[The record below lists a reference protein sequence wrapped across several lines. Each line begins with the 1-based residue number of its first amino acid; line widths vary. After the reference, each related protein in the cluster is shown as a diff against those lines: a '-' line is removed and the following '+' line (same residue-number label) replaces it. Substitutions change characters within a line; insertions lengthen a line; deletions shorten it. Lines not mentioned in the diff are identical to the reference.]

1 MIEFNHILLFLAVVS
16 SLAVLGS
23 AWRRGTIYRG
33 RRLAAIAVL
42 AITGLAWI
50 FARPAAGYIG
60 GSAWLVL
67 LFVPVVG
74 MRRVMELSAQ
84 HRFKQARKLATVLKL
99 VYPSSD
105 FRQQVELLHTLES
118 RQAAGLIPPSTF
130 QSDRSKNRLWRLRN
144 SPAVIALILVNVS
157 AFVVEVSHFRWT
169 EWMMLHRLGA
179 LEPNVVVM
187 NHEYW
192 RLFTALFLHAGI
204 IHLLFNLFA
213 LYVLGPPLERA
224 IGSIRFCACYL
235 ISGLGSSAGVVALWM
250 ERLTD
255 TTQLVGASGCIMGI
269 VGAWAGFL
277 VRHRRVPLAKQRLWN
292 IAMIVAIQVAFDL
305 STPQVSTSAHLFGL
319 VTGFIVGLVVA
330 PRPISSVA
338 GGARGPLR
346 DVI

>member
-1 MIEFNHILLFLAVVS
+1 MSSLVVLGGAWRPGAIYRGWRVAA
-16 SLAVLGS
+16 LAVL
-23 AWRRGTIYRG
+23 T
-33 RRLAAIAVL
+33 
-42 AITGLAWI
+42 ITGLAWI
-50 FARPAAGYIG
+50 FSRPEAGYIG
-60 GSAWLVL
+60 GSAWLIL
-67 LFVPVVG
+67 LFLPAIG
-74 MRRVMELSAQ
+74 MRRVTELSAQ
-84 HRFKQARKLATVLKL
+84 RRYKSARKLAVALKL
-99 VYPSSD
+99 LHPSSEL
-105 FRQQVELLHTLES
+105 RQQIQLLRALES
-118 RQAAGLIPPSTF
+118 RQAAGLIPPPTF
-130 QSDRSKNRLWRLRN
+130 RPDPLKGRYWRFQHA
-144 SPAVIALILVNVS
+144 PAVVALILVNVA
-157 AFVVEVSHFRWT
+157 AFIFEISHRHWT

-179 LEPNVVVM
+179 LEPRAVVM

-204 IHLLFNLFA
+204 VHLLFNLFA

-224 IGSIRFCACYL
+224 IGSTRFCACYL

-250 ERLTD
+250 VRLTD

-277 VRHRRVPLAKQRLWN
+277 VRRRHAPLAKQRLWN

-330 PRPISSVA
+330 PRPISGVA